1 MTMQARRRDGKG
13 VAAWL
18 AFAVASASAGV
29 LAGCGSTS
37 GGGGSPDTGT
47 TPPVDASFHLDTGI
61 DATQAHDVISIF
73 GGDTGLPDVGV
84 DSPTEPDGVAPG
96 DSGDKDGGID
106 AGVHDTGAPN
116 DTGTKD
122 TGTKDS
128 GGKDTGGTC
137 TPVTVPSG
145 TGGFPACAAP
155 VSNMCGPGS
164 TAGFTATAPAPATPT
179 NKCTSQQVQAV
190 YDGCLGPSSSN
201 NACMLVDTNC
211 YDCVFNGTIAN
222 PGLPWGPLVAAD
234 DMIVN
239 LNIGGC
245 LQLLEPCNVTCA
257 NALNEDLEC
266 EQKAC
271 GTNCPITDDAGSDT
285 AYGNC
290 VSAIDNCYTS
300 ASGQGC
306 GSYSVGTSC
315 ASSITGSAHPGSVC
329 FANPDNF
336 EAGFLAIVPLFCS
349 AP

>member
-1 MTMQARRRDGKG
+1 MQARRRDGKG
-13 VAAWL
+13 VSEGLAL
-18 AFAVASASAGV
+18 AFAVV

-37 GGGGSPDTGT
+37 GGGGNPDTGT
-47 TPPVDASFHLDTGI
+47 TPPVDASVHDSGS
-61 DATQAHDVISIF
+61 DVTQGHDVISIF

-84 DSPTEPDGVAPG
+84 DSPTAPDGTSPADAG
-96 DSGDKDGGID
+96 DRDGGM
-106 AGVHDTGAPN
+106 DTGAHVDSGSN
-116 DTGTKD
+116 DSGSKD
-122 TGTKDS
+122 SGMKDS

-145 TGGFPACAAP
+145 TTGFPTCAAP
-155 VSNMCGPGS
+155 VSGACGPGS
-164 TAGFTATAPAPATPT
+164 TVGFTATAPTPATPI
-179 NKCTSQQVQAV
+179 NSCTSQQLQAV
-190 YDGCLGPSSSN
+190 YDGCLGPSSSGTAC
-201 NACMLVDTNC
+201 NATDTACYNC
-211 YDCVFNGTIAN
+211 IFNGTIAN

-245 LQLLEPCNVTCA
+245 LQLLEPCNAACA
-257 NALNEDLEC
+257 KALNEDLQC

-271 GTNCPITDDAGSDT
+271 GTNCPITNDAGSDT

-290 VSAIDNCYTS
+290 QTAIDNCYTP
-300 ASGQGC
+300 ANGQGC
-306 GSYSVGTSC
+306 GVYSVGTSC
-315 ASSITGSAHPGSVC
+315 ADSITGSGHPGSVC